1 MIAAIQPMWAMEEYA
16 MIFRSWVWFSPP
28 QPPTRTDVR
37 AISIR
42 RLVLIDGEIWYR
54 MDIGAIFCHV
64 SRIIPDMS
72 VIPCVTSGTQK
83 WNGDRPS
90 FIVRAVVIMM
100 DAMGFEIFEI
110 THWPE

>member
-1 MIAAIQPMWAMEEYA
+1 
-16 MIFRSWVWFSPP
+16 
-28 QPPTRTDVR
+28 
-37 AISIR
+37 
-42 RLVLIDGEIWYR
+42 

-90 FIVRAVVIMM
+90 FIVRAVVITVSY
-100 DAMGFEIFEI
+100 
-110 THWPE
+110 THLTLPTRDLV